1 MPASSCGAASRPRAR
16 ARWRSA
22 SRSPTTTRAS
32 APSPSWRARSSCSV
46 SPVWLTHL
54 VASEG
59 GAAAERRAEALGAD
73 VHAELVATA
82 DRLAVS
88 SAVLAQ
94 RCYAQAPGVWQSFG
108 PAGFRRWFAIGDELA
123 TGTPR
128 SIEGALAYFAVAP
141 AAIGPGGLAGAAA
154 WCDLARQL
162 ATRSPRLAAT
172 FLEQT

>member
-1 MPASSCGAASRPRAR
+1 MRLLLHATFFRSVIEAGNATIPPAR

-32 APSPSWRARSSCSV
+32 EPSPSWRARSSRSV

-59 GAAAERRAEALGAD
+59 GAAAHRRAEGLGPD

-82 DRLAVS
+82 DRFASS

-94 RCYAQAPGVWQSFG
+94 RCY
-108 PAGFRRWFAIGDELA
+108 
-123 TGTPR
+123 
-128 SIEGALAYFAVAP
+128 
-141 AAIGPGGLAGAAA
+141 
-154 WCDLARQL
+154 
-162 ATRSPRLAAT
+162 
-172 FLEQT
+172 